1 MHRRGG
7 RRAYLRAN
15 WNRLKHARN
24 RERKEIDKRQLM
36 RKLGGYVVLI
46 LIMII
51 LGYSLVSFGGQTL
64 KIVDQ
69 SMEPTLQ
76 NGDLVLVN
84 KARYLFHEPERFDL
98 IAFKQRE
105 GDNSYYNVKRVIGL
119 PGETVTIKDGHV
131 FIDGAALSD
140 LPFDENILTEGLALE
155 GVTLEKGEYFVLGDN
170 VNNSE
175 DSRFANMGN
184 ILKNE
189 ILGKVTYR
197 WLPKQNRGRL

>member
-64 KIVDQ
+64 KIVGQ

-105 GDNSYYNVKRVIGL
+105 GDKL
-119 PGETVTIKDGHV
+119 
-131 FIDGAALSD
+131 L
-140 LPFDENILTEGLALE
+140 
-155 GVTLEKGEYFVLGDN
+155 
-170 VNNSE
+170 
-175 DSRFANMGN
+175 
-184 ILKNE
+184 
-189 ILGKVTYR
+189 
-197 WLPKQNRGRL
+197 